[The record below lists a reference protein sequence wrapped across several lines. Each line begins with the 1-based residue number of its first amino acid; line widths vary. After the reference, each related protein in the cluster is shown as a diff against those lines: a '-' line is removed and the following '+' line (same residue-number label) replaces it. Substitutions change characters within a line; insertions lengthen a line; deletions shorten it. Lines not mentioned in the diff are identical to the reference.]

1 MKSKL
6 RGIGWIITSVVLSVA
21 FCPLFGRAQS
31 AAAPASPPQNGAV
44 LAGPNASAGAGTGAK
59 VGNSLKTFSEVY
71 GLIEQN
77 YADPVPPD
85 LTIYGPSGSN
95 NIGAIPAMLRTLDPH
110 SNFFDPTSFAKMQE
124 EMRGDYYGVG
134 MEIAPRPDKAGKMV
148 TIVEQPLPDSP
159 AFNAGLRPGDT
170 IVEVDGKS
178 TATLDSTQVADM
190 LRGPRDT
197 MVSVTVTREGVSHPL
212 SFTLKRQ
219 KITQPSVDTAFM
231 IRPDI
236 AYIRINTFNET
247 TNPELTDALNK
258 LGQQDFKG
266 LILDLRENRGGL
278 LNQAVGVASHFL
290 RKNQLIVYHNG
301 RSSPEQKYY
310 AETGEEGP
318 EYPIIVLTNNN
329 TASAAEIVTGALQ
342 DHDRALVMGQRSFG
356 KGLVQTEY
364 PLSND
369 TMLLLTTAHYY
380 TPSGRL
386 IQRDY
391 SDISLYDYYNH
402 YDPAPL
408 PHTQARL
415 TDGGREVFGGGGI
428 TPDIIVSPEK
438 LNPTEEKL
446 VAAGAFFDFGGR
458 YLADHKTI
466 SEDFK
471 PNGKALEAFRKFL
484 ASDNVNISAQD
495 LKDNEEFI
503 RQHIQEQL
511 VRAIDGSPAADQIAI
526 EDDPLVGRALDSLP
540 QAKALLVQAQRYMA
554 ERGTEVSPA
563 VH

>member
-1 MKSKL
+1 MKNVFGKSTMTGA
-6 RGIGWIITSVVLSVA
+6 RWIILLLSVA
-21 FCPLFGRAQS
+21 LCPLLLQAR
-31 AAAPASPPQNGAV
+31 PASGSPPQSARSSAAEPGPGSTSKNK
-44 LAGPNASAGAGTGAK
+44 AG
-59 VGNSLKTFSEVY
+59 VQNSLRTFSEVY
-71 GLIEQN
+71 GLIEQD
-77 YADPVPPD
+77 YADPIAPD

-110 SNFFDPTSFAKMQE
+110 SNFFDPKSFAQMQE

-170 IVEVDGKS
+170 IIAVDNKS
-178 TATLDSTQVADM
+178 TANLDSTQVADM

-197 MVSVTVTREGVSHPL
+197 TVSVTVTREGVSHPL

-247 TNPELTDALNK
+247 TDPELSRVLNR
-258 LGQQDFKG
+258 LGPQNFKG
-266 LILDLRENRGGL
+266 LILDLRGNRGGL
-278 LNQAVGVASHFL
+278 LNEAVGVASHFL

-310 AETGEEGP
+310 AETGEEGV

-364 PLSND
+364 PLSDD

-402 YDPAPL
+402 YDPTPL

-428 TPDIIVSPEK
+428 TPDIIVPPQK
-438 LNPTEEKL
+438 LNPVEEKL
-446 VAAGAFFDFGGR
+446 VNAGAFFDFGGR

-466 SEDFK
+466 PQDFK

-484 ASDNVNISAQD
+484 SGDNVDISAQD
-495 LKDNEEFI
+495 FKDNEEFI

-511 VRAIDGSPAADQIAI
+511 VRAIYGSTAADQIAV
-526 EDDPLVGRALDSLP
+526 EDDPLVNQALDSFP

-554 ERGTEVSPA
+554 SRGME
-563 VH
+563 

>member
-1 MKSKL
+1 MKNVFGKSMMTGA
-6 RGIGWIITSVVLSVA
+6 RWIVLLLSVTL
-21 FCPLFGRAQS
+21 CPLLLQAR
-31 AAAPASPPQNGAV
+31 PASGSPPQSASSSATAPAMASGNK
-44 LAGPNASAGAGTGAK
+44 AGVQS
-59 VGNSLKTFSEVY
+59 SLKTFSEAY

-77 YADPVPPD
+77 YADPVAPD
-85 LTIYGPSGSN
+85 ITIYGPSGSN

-110 SNFFDPTSFAKMQE
+110 SNFFDPKSFAQMEE

-170 IVEVDGKS
+170 IIAVDNKS
-178 TATLDSTQVADM
+178 TANLDSTQVADM

-197 MVSVTVTREGVSHPL
+197 TVSVTVTREGVSHPL

-231 IRPDI
+231 IRPGI

-247 TNPELTDALNK
+247 TDPELTQALNK

-266 LILDLRENRGGL
+266 LILDLRGNRGGL
-278 LNQAVGVASHFL
+278 LNEAVGVASHFL

-342 DHDRALVMGQRSFG
+342 DHDRALVMGQQSFG

-364 PLSND
+364 PLSDD

-402 YDPAPL
+402 YDPNPL

-415 TDGGREVFGGGGI
+415 TDGGREVFGGRGI
-428 TPDIIVSPEK
+428 TPDIVVAPEK
-438 LNPTEEKL
+438 LNPLEEKL
-446 VAAGAFFDFGGR
+446 VNAGAFFDFGGR
-458 YLADHKTI
+458 YLADHKTVP
-466 SEDFK
+466 EDFK
-471 PNGKALEAFRKFL
+471 PNGKVLDAFRKFL
-484 ASDNVNISAQD
+484 PGDNVDVSAQD
-495 LKDNEEFI
+495 FRDNEEFI

-511 VRAIDGSPAADQIAI
+511 VRAIYGSTAADQITV
-526 EDDPLVGRALDSLP
+526 EDDPLVNQALGSLP

-554 ERGTEVSPA
+554 SRGME
-563 VH
+563 